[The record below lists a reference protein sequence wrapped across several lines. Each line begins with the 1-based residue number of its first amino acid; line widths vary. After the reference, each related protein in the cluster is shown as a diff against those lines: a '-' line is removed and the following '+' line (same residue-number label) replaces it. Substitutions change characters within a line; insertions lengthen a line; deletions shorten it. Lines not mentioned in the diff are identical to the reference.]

1 MEIQD
6 LKLFKYIATYQN
18 ITKASNY
25 FYVSQSTLSRR
36 IKQLEEEMDAE
47 LFYRNNRILSLTPAG
62 KALNEEVDLL
72 IEHLESVQAK
82 ISRINHGYGG
92 NLNVITMGSLD
103 PIASKYIKKL
113 TESNEGLHLSIEYYD
128 FDKML
133 DAIEYHVFDAAF
145 LFDFI
150 YDEYVHTNMDRVLF
164 SVDKFSIICNESI
177 ENRSDFLNK
186 LPYLPLVLPR
196 YQDPAIIQKWMNYQR
211 KLLNSN
217 IKTLELNTTQS
228 VLFHIKAGLG
238 FSIVPQN
245 QMKRNYNLSHTK
257 FLDIENF
264 FECDTKINTY
274 LVFNKNNNNPNLAK
288 LIEIVK
294 EGKNI

>member
-82 ISRINHGYGG
+82 VSRINHGYGG
-92 NLNVITMGSLD
+92 NLNIITMGSLD
-103 PIASKYIKKL
+103 PKASKYKKML
-113 TESNEGLHLSIEYYD
+113 TERNEGLHLSIEYYD

-150 YDEYVHTNMDRVLF
+150 YDGYIHTNMDNVLF
-164 SVDKFSIICNESI
+164 STDKFSIICNEDI
-177 ENRSDFLNK
+177 EDAGDFLNK
-186 LPYLPLVLPR
+186 LPNLPLVLPR
-196 YQDPAIIQKWMNYQR
+196 YQDPAIIQKWISYQQ

-217 IKTLELNTTQS
+217 VETVGLNTTQS
-228 VLFHIKAGLG
+228 VLLHVKTGLG
-238 FSIVPQN
+238 FSIVPKN
-245 QMKRNYNLSHTK
+245 HMERNYNLSRTK
-257 FLDIENF
+257 FIDIENF

-274 LVFNKNNNNPNLAK
+274 MVFNKNNNNPNLAN
-288 LIEIVK
+288 LIETVK
-294 EGKNI
+294 EGKKV